1 MLFLKENIT
10 EDPASFLMKRTG
22 MRLFALIMMYLM
34 ALANLEDKRNPQE
47 NKTFT
52 ISFITK
58 RPKSGN
64 DGDDDSEDN

>member
-1 MLFLKENIT
+1 
-10 EDPASFLMKRTG
+10 
-22 MRLFALIMMYLM
+22 MYLM

-64 DGDDDSEDN
+64 DGDDDSEDNWNMGEQEVVWERESLRPTKNAWNC

>member
-1 MLFLKENIT
+1 MLFLKDNIT

-22 MRLFALIMMYLM
+22 MRLFGLIMMYLM

-58 RPKSGN
+58 RPKSDN
-64 DGDDDSEDN
+64 DEDNEED